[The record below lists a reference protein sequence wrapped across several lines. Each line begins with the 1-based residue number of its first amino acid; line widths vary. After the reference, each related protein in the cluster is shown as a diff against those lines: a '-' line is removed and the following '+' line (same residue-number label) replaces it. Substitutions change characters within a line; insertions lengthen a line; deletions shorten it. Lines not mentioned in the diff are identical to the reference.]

1 MGKAASK
8 LSPEELHEVFKQ
20 THCGYCFYAN
30 KVDLKI
36 CFNNQLKTLIYVKL
50 FLRKQNEK

>member
-20 THCGYCFYAN
+20 THCGYCFYVN

-36 CFNNQLKTLIYVKL
+36 CFNNQLKILIYVKL